1 MKANPSPLRERG
13 VKTSSPLQS
22 LKILSKI
29 IHIRHNLIGNISKTH
44 AVQLL
49 SVPWREHKRILIM
62 GIASKLIIT
71 STHSSLIFLNKEKL

>member
-44 AVQLL
+44 ECNCCLFPGVN
-49 SVPWREHKRILIM
+49 I
-62 GIASKLIIT
+62 
-71 STHSSLIFLNKEKL
+71 KES